1 MPDGGLR
8 PNLPG
13 SDQQAVNAAMLMA
26 TRTNPVIAVF
36 ILFFSFCVGI
46 FSFIVKPILRKNLG
60 ERTFGVLTILLCFLV
75 LRGFYVYDL
84 YGRIP
89 NDVSKYVPGWYFRTD
104 LVGINPGELYLEGNG
119 LFDAKKKVQDWK
131 QHFPKFPSPV
141 GLYGYIVLAFGIA
154 EFYNVWNR
162 RKQKLRMHSQYR
174 GESRFFSSLKG
185 KKILGTTIDDA
196 IIRAFLEPFLVVIL
210 GLLLLIF
217 GDKYFGLALLLGAG
231 TLLLEEY
238 LFYIKRRQML
248 LDMIDNEIDGEY
260 IMLVK
265 EQYQRSPESF
275 RTKEAFAQDPTISKA
290 TMD

>member
-104 LVGINPGELYLEGNG
+104 LVGINPGNFISRVMVFLMPKKRFKIGNNISPN
-119 LFDAKKKVQDWK
+119 
-131 QHFPKFPSPV
+131 FPP
-141 GLYGYIVLAFGIA
+141 L
-154 EFYNVWNR
+154 
-162 RKQKLRMHSQYR
+162 
-174 GESRFFSSLKG
+174 
-185 KKILGTTIDDA
+185 
-196 IIRAFLEPFLVVIL
+196 LVCMVI
-210 GLLLLIF
+210 
-217 GDKYFGLALLLGAG
+217 
-231 TLLLEEY
+231 
-238 LFYIKRRQML
+238 
-248 LDMIDNEIDGEY
+248 
-260 IMLVK
+260 
-265 EQYQRSPESF
+265 
-275 RTKEAFAQDPTISKA
+275 
-290 TMD
+290 